1 MTTIQD
7 TYDHNILAAF
17 TKQEQQDII
26 NNWGFSSVMLKN
38 YLKRYDKTFNFGYAE
53 KFEEGDVK
61 ININSILRYT
71 KSPKQMLFGPEA
83 VHRLRIAMKAKA
95 YIMGCLGDLDHQKF
109 IFECL
114 HLFLRINS
122 IYTKY
127 NYTTFANDVE
137 STYKEVLNLTIKK
150 ASKFEKDLSDMT
162 SRCKPKRVQI
172 KYHYSI
178 EDFTSILD
186 IYNHN
191 RKEAYSI
198 WLKDVYP
205 GLLES
210 YKNREFD
217 KYVSSLI
224 KDQVTGSY
232 ISNDLYK
239 VLTDNK
245 KKELDQLKINKLSYD
260 AFCKTIIRLKKNN
273 IIEDMQQETNYDQ
286 FIQIQ
291 EETKVNPQ
299 PEYLPVSEEES
310 TANWQMLMADMAKYN
325 SSLEEVHNISNNEPI
340 NEPINETKSSSVT
353 YDISQ
358 DKLKL
363 DKTLFNGG
371 KVEPIILV
379 DFTQDNLRLNA
390 LLKNAQQQF
399 TYEKIAL

>member
-1 MTTIQD
+1 MTTLDDILNV
-7 TYDHNILAAF
+7 NIFQAIS
-17 TKQEQQDII
+17 KQEQDDII
-26 NNWGFSSVMLKN
+26 NNWGCSSVMLKR
-38 YLKRYDKTFNFGYAE
+38 YLKRYDKAFVLGYAE
-53 KFEEGDVK
+53 KLKDDNVN

-95 YIMGCLGDLDHQKF
+95 YIMGCLGDLEYQKF

-122 IYTKY
+122 LYTDYDYK
-127 NYTTFANDVE
+127 TFVNDVT
-137 STYKEVLNLTIKK
+137 STYDEVLNLTYDD
-150 ASKFEKDLSDMT
+150 AFKFETKLTEMT
-162 SRCKPKRVQI
+162 SRCKSKRVQT

-186 IYNHN
+186 VYNHN
-191 RKEAYSI
+191 RKEAYFI

-205 GLLES
+205 ALLDS
-210 YKNREFD
+210 YKKREFD

-232 ISNDLYK
+232 ISDDVYK
-239 VLTDNK
+239 GLTDNK
-245 KKELDQLKINKLSYD
+245 KKELDQLKINKLSYET
-260 AFCKTIIRLKKNN
+260 FCRTINDRLKKNN
-273 IIEDMQQETNYDQ
+273 IQDMQPETNYYDQ
-286 FIQIQ
+286 MIQQQ
-291 EETKVNPQ
+291 EETKDQPQ
-299 PEYLPVSEEES
+299 PEYLPVSKEES
-310 TANWQMLMADMAKYN
+310 AANWQMLMEDMAKYN
-325 SSLEEVHNISNNEPI
+325 RSIEEVHNESINEPV
-340 NEPINETKSSSVT
+340 NEPINETASNVT

-358 DKLKL
+358 DKLL
-363 DKTLFNGG
+363 LNKTLFNGD
-371 KVEPIILV
+371 KVEPTILV